1 MQLARDHAS
10 ESIMVHEATNK
21 ETAKVNGT
29 LPSAGI
35 CRCVENS
42 FFKREQPLEFPGPN
56 KNCTK
61 QTTAVNLIGSLVL
74 SLPPH
79 TLTL

>member
-1 MQLARDHAS
+1 MYQPIYHVSVSPTDG
-10 ESIMVHEATNK
+10 
-21 ETAKVNGT
+21 NGT

-35 CRCVENS
+35 CRRVENS
-42 FFKREQPLEFPGPN
+42 FFKGEQPLEFPGPN
-56 KNCTK
+56 KICTT
-61 QTTAVNLIGSLVL
+61 QTTAVILIGSLVL